1 MLCRRFAVSRS
12 TLRQALEGLQR
23 RGVVIAGPNRG
34 TYVADDARTG
44 RAREDVRVTE
54 DGRAGRQPGDVPF
67 RRQADS
73 GEPWPRRAE
82 RPLVQEPAPPRRTA
96 NGSGVNGGVFEKTNE
111 GFRRVW
117 LSGAGSPIESHIL
130 GWKL

>member
-1 MLCRRFAVSRS
+1 M
-12 TLRQALEGLQR
+12 
-23 RGVVIAGPNRG
+23 
-34 TYVADDARTG
+34 ADDARTG

-67 RRQADS
+67 RRPADS

-96 NGSGVNGGVFEKTNE
+96 NGSGVNGGTGGAPAGRNGVAN
-111 GFRRVW
+111 G
-117 LSGAGSPIESHIL
+117 SGRSGDAPAPREP
-130 GWKL
+130 W